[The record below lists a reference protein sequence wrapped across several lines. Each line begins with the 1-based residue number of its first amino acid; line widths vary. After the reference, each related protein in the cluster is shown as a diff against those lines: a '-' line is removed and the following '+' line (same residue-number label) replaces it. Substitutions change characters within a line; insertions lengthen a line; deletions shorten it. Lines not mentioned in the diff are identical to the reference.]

1 MSQQIINVGSSP
13 NDNTGDPI
21 RLSFQKTNSNF
32 SEIYSNFAGSN
43 FRFNVNSITTTQGGI
58 IIAPFNGNAITLGSQ
73 NCLLVTNAATTSSST
88 TGALVVSGGVGIG
101 GALNVANDVT
111 IGGMLSAPAVA
122 FDYLDATAIGT
133 YTPSIGI
140 FSNVTADHMIS
151 NNNITAHSISAG
163 SGNFT
168 TLYPTTLNFDASY
181 GNSMTVGTAFIPIA
195 TITNL
200 TSSNVKI
207 TGGSISGIS
216 LTLGS
221 LDNTPIGKNT
231 PNTGNF
237 TTMTSS
243 NAQITGGNITG
254 VALSIVSLNNT
265 PIGNATP
272 STGQFTALGATGTI
286 YANSTTASTNQ
297 STGALQVSGGIG
309 VAGNVW
315 ANQVY
320 ATNNGNGTN
329 FRIGDDAW
337 LGDINVANTTR
348 LMGVEDNT
356 QGYVVFGNGDTAS
369 LGRSGTGALTYTGD
383 FTAATI
389 RAQSIDA
396 GTLGNS
402 SANIVGLIN
411 TNIQPFITGLGTLT
425 SLNVSGTTTAFLIN
439 ATTINANVNGNVSGY
454 FTGPIGKTSPNTAT
468 FSDVTING
476 NLIASNFN
484 IQGNITGS
492 ASSASSA
499 TTAGTA
505 TYASTAGF
513 STVAGTL
520 SQSYQGNIT
529 GVGILSNLQV
539 SGAVTF
545 TQTLSLGN
553 VSASGNVF
561 ANSMTATY
569 GASVG
574 NIEVISGNIALR
586 SSHTISSSIG
596 SSTDGIGKIV
606 WDNSY
611 LYICVAAYDGV
622 NPIWKRVALT
632 SF

>member
-1 MSQQIINVGSSP
+1 MGGLLSSNANV
-13 NDNTGDPI
+13 
-21 RLSFQKTNSNF
+21 
-32 SEIYSNFAGSN
+32 
-43 FRFNVNSITTTQGGI
+43 
-58 IIAPFNGNAITLGSQ
+58 
-73 NCLLVTNAATTSSST
+73 ST
-88 TGALVVSGGVGIG
+88 TGNVIGANIESSGLITTSANVSG
-101 GALNVANDVT
+101 
-111 IGGMLSAPAVA
+111 
-122 FDYLDATAIGT
+122 
-133 YTPSIGI
+133 
-140 FSNVTADHMIS
+140 
-151 NNNITAHSISAG
+151 
-163 SGNFT
+163 
-168 TLYPTTLNFDASY
+168 
-181 GNSMTVGTAFIPIA
+181 
-195 TITNL
+195 
-200 TSSNVKI
+200 
-207 TGGSISGIS
+207 
-216 LTLGS
+216 
-221 LDNTPIGKNT
+221 
-231 PNTGNF
+231 
-237 TTMTSS
+237 
-243 NAQITGGNITG
+243 
-254 VALSIVSLNNT
+254 
-265 PIGNATP
+265 
-272 STGQFTALGATGTI
+272 
-286 YANSTTASTNQ
+286 
-297 STGALQVSGGIG
+297 
-309 VAGNVW
+309 
-315 ANQVY
+315 
-320 ATNNGNGTN
+320 
-329 FRIGDDAW
+329 
-337 LGDINVANTTR
+337 
-348 LMGVEDNT
+348 
-356 QGYVVFGNGDTAS
+356 
-369 LGRSGTGALTYTGD
+369 
-383 FTAATI
+383 
-389 RAQSIDA
+389 
-396 GTLGNS
+396 
-402 SANIVGLIN
+402 ANIVGLIN

-425 SLNVSGTTTAFLIN
+425 SLNVSGTTTAYLIN

-492 ASSASSA
+492 ASSAASA

-586 SSHTISSSIG
+586 SSHTIGSSIG